1 MRRRFIKIR
10 EYPYPEYVCPFRKF
24 GDRTFNALG
33 YSDSAKNSML
43 LILWNM
49 NTENFELDLGKYGFN
64 KAFPVYPADFG
75 SYTYRFE
82 NGILSVNCGGKNRA
96 RIIRLDK

>member
-1 MRRRFIKIR
+1 M
-10 EYPYPEYVCPFRKF
+10 
-24 GDRTFNALG
+24 D
-33 YSDSAKNSML
+33 
-43 LILWNM
+43 
-49 NTENFELDLGKYGFN
+49 TENFEIDLSKYGFN
-64 KAFPVYPADFG
+64 KALPVYPIDFG